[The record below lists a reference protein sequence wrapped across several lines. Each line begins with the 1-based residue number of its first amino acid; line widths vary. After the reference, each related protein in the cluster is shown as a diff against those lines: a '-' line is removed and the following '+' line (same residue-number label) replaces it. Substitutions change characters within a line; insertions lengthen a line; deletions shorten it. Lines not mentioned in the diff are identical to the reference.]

1 MKQAFTAA
9 VVQMV
14 SGSDLAAN
22 LASAGRLIEQAA
34 QAGARLVALPEN
46 FALLGRRE
54 QDKLAVA
61 EPDGAGPIQDFLA
74 EMAQRHGIYLVGGT
88 IPLRGADPQRV
99 RAACLL
105 HGPDGRRLARYD
117 KIHLFDVEVADG
129 GERYRES
136 ASIEPGNA
144 VVTVDTEL
152 GCIGLAVCYDL
163 RFPELFRALL
173 ARGAEILVLPSAFT
187 ETTGAAHWH
196 LLCRARAVENL
207 CYLLAPGQGGQH
219 DNGRPQPDRRP
230 MGRGAGR
237 MQRPRRGH
245 RLRADRPV
253 RHGPPA
259 GALSGAAASAVVTHS
274 SARRAS
280 RT

>member
-1 MKQAFTAA
+1 MTQAFTAA

-14 SGSDLAAN
+14 SGSEVAAN
-22 LASAGRLIEQAA
+22 LACAGRLIEQATR
-34 QAGARLVALPEN
+34 AGARLVALPEN

-74 EMAQRHGIYLVGGT
+74 QTARRHGIYLVGGT
-88 IPLRGADPQRV
+88 IPLRGADAQRV

-136 ASIEPGNA
+136 ASIEPGDE

-152 GCIGLAVCYDL
+152 GRFGLAVCYDL

-173 ARGAEILVLPSAFT
+173 AKGAEILILPSAFT

-207 CYLLAPGQGGQH
+207 CYLLAPGQGGLH
-219 DNGRPQPDRRP
+219 DNGRRTY
-230 MGRGAGR
+230 GHSLIAG
-237 MQRPRRGH
+237 PWGEVLAEHAHSGEGIASADLDLAALH
-245 RLRADRPV
+245 RLRTRF
-253 RHGPPA
+253 PA
-259 GALSGAAASAVVTHS
+259 AQH
-274 SARRAS
+274 RRL
-280 RT
+280 

>member
-1 MKQAFTAA
+1 MTQPFTAA

-14 SGSDLAAN
+14 SGADVTAN
-22 LASAGRLIEQAA
+22 LESAGRLIAQAA
-34 QAGARLVALPEN
+34 QAGASLIALPEN

-54 QDKLAVA
+54 QDKLTVA
-61 EPDGAGPIQDFLA
+61 EDEGTGPIQDFLA
-74 EMAQRHGIYLVGGT
+74 AAAARHGVHLVGGT
-88 IPLRGADPQRV
+88 IPLRDADPARV

-117 KIHLFDVEVADG
+117 KIHLFDVAVGADG

-136 ASIEPGNA
+136 ASIEPGA
-144 VVTVDTEL
+144 KIVTVDTEL
-152 GCIGLAVCYDL
+152 GRIGLAVCYDV

-207 CYLLAPGQGGQH
+207 CYLLAPGQGGLH
-219 DNGRPQPDRRP
+219 DNGRRTYGHSLIAGPWGEVLAERVETGEGIATANVDLATLHGVRTRFPAVLHRR
-230 MGRGAGR
+230 
-237 MQRPRRGH
+237 
-245 RLRADRPV
+245 L
-253 RHGPPA
+253 
-259 GALSGAAASAVVTHS
+259 
-274 SARRAS
+274 
-280 RT
+280 

>member
-1 MKQAFTAA
+1 MTQAFTAA

-14 SGSDLAAN
+14 SGSEVAAN

-61 EPDGAGPIQDFLA
+61 ESDGAGPIQDFLA
-74 EMAQRHGIYLVGGT
+74 QTAQRHGIYLIGGT
-88 IPLRGADPQRV
+88 IPLRSADPQRV

-105 HGPDGRRLARYD
+105 HGPDGQRLARYD
-117 KIHLFDVEVADG
+117 KIHLFDVDVGEVGG

-136 ASIEPGNA
+136 ASIEPGDA

-152 GCIGLAVCYDL
+152 GRIGLAVCYDL

-173 ARGAEILVLPSAFT
+173 AQGAQILVLPSAFT

-207 CYLLAPGQGGQH
+207 CYLLAPGQGGLH
-219 DNGRPQPDRRP
+219 DNGRRTY
-230 MGRGAGR
+230 GHSLIAG
-237 MQRPRRGH
+237 PWGEVLAEH
-245 RLRADRPV
+245 AEIGEGVACAEIDLAVLHGLRACF
-253 RHGPPA
+253 PA
-259 GALSGAAASAVVTHS
+259 VQH
-274 SARRAS
+274 RRL
-280 RT
+280 

>member
-1 MKQAFTAA
+1 MTQAFTTA

-14 SGSDLAAN
+14 SGSEVATN

-61 EPDGAGPIQDFLA
+61 ESDGAGPIQDFLA

-105 HGPDGRRLARYD
+105 HGPNGQRLARYD
-117 KIHLFDVEVADG
+117 KIHLFDVDVGESAG
-129 GERYRES
+129 GAERYRES
-136 ASIEPGNA
+136 ASIEPGDA

-173 ARGAEILVLPSAFT
+173 AKGAEILILPSAFT

-196 LLCRARAVENL
+196 LLCRARVVENL
-207 CYLLAPGQGGQH
+207 CYLLAPGQGGLH
-219 DNGRPQPDRRP
+219 DNGRRTY
-230 MGRGAGR
+230 GHSLIAG
-237 MQRPRRGH
+237 PWGEVLAEHVDDGEGIACADIDLTALH
-245 RLRADRPV
+245 RLRARF
-253 RHGPPA
+253 PA
-259 GALSGAAASAVVTHS
+259 VQH
-274 SARRAS
+274 RRL
-280 RT
+280 

>member
-22 LASAGRLIEQAA
+22 LASAGRLIGQAA

-61 EPDGAGPIQDFLA
+61 ESDGAGPIQDFLA
-74 EMAQRHGIYLVGGT
+74 EMAQRHDIYLVGGT
-88 IPLRGADPQRV
+88 IPLCGADPQRV

-105 HGPDGRRLARYD
+105 HGPDGQRLARYD
-117 KIHLFDVEVADG
+117 KIHLFDVEVGDLTG
-129 GERYRES
+129 GAERYRES
-136 ASIEPGNA
+136 ASIEPGDA

-163 RFPELFRALL
+163 RFPELFRALV
-173 ARGAEILVLPSAFT
+173 ARGAHILVLPSAFT
-187 ETTGAAHWH
+187 ETTGSAHWH

-219 DNGRPQPDRRP
+219 DNGRRTY
-230 MGRGAGR
+230 GHSLIAGPWGEVLAEHTDTGEGVACAQIDLAA
-237 MQRPRRGH
+237 MD
-245 RLRADRPV
+245 RLRARF
-253 RHGPPA
+253 PA
-259 GALSGAAASAVVTHS
+259 LQH
-274 SARRAS
+274 RKL
-280 RT
+280 

>member
-1 MKQAFTAA
+1 MTQTFTAA
-9 VVQMV
+9 AVQMV
-14 SGSDLAAN
+14 SGSDVKTN
-22 LASAGRLIEQAA
+22 LATAGRLIGQAA
-34 QAGARLVALPEN
+34 QAGARMVALPEN

-74 EMAQRHGIYLVGGT
+74 DTACRHGIHLIGGT

-105 HGPDGRRLARYD
+105 HGPDGQRLARYD
-117 KIHLFDVEVADG
+117 KIHLFDVDVGESAAG

-136 ASIEPGNA
+136 ASIEPGQT
-144 VVTVDTEL
+144 VVTVNTEL

-173 ARGAEILVLPSAFT
+173 ARGAQILVLPSAFT

-207 CYLLAPGQGGQH
+207 CYLVAPGQGGLH
-219 DNGRPQPDRRP
+219 DNGRRTYGHSLIASPWGEVLAERIEMGEGTACATIDLAAMERVRERFPALQHRR
-230 MGRGAGR
+230 
-237 MQRPRRGH
+237 
-245 RLRADRPV
+245 L
-253 RHGPPA
+253 
-259 GALSGAAASAVVTHS
+259 
-274 SARRAS
+274 
-280 RT
+280 

>member
-1 MKQAFTAA
+1 MTRPFTAA
-9 VVQMV
+9 VVQLV
-14 SGSDLAAN
+14 SGSEVAGN

-54 QDKLAVA
+54 QDKLTVA
-61 EPDGAGPIQDFLA
+61 ETDGAGPIQDFLA
-74 EMAQRHGIYLVGGT
+74 EAAQRHGIYLVGGT

-105 HGPDGRRLARYD
+105 HGPDGRRMGRYD
-117 KIHLFDVEVADG
+117 KIHLFDVEIADG

-136 ASIEPGNA
+136 ASIEPGDE

-152 GCIGLAVCYDL
+152 GQIGLAVCYDL

-173 ARGAEILVLPSAFT
+173 AKGAEILVLPSAFT

-207 CYLLAPGQGGQH
+207 CYLLAPGQGGLH
-219 DNGRPQPDRRP
+219 DNGRRTY
-230 MGRGAGR
+230 GHSLIAGPWGEMLAER
-237 MQRPRRGH
+237 TDSGEGIACAGIDLTALH
-245 RLRADRPV
+245 RLRARFPAV
-253 RHGPPA
+253 RH
-259 GALSGAAASAVVTHS
+259 
-274 SARRAS
+274 RRL
-280 RT
+280 

>member
-1 MKQAFTAA
+1 MTQPFTAA

-14 SGSDLAAN
+14 SGADVAAN
-22 LASAGRLIEQAA
+22 LASAGRLIAQAA

-54 QDKLAVA
+54 QDKLTVA
-61 EPDGAGPIQDFLA
+61 EDDGAGPIQDFLA
-74 EMAQRHGIYLVGGT
+74 DAAARRGVYLVGGT
-88 IPLRGADPQRV
+88 IPLRGADPARV

-117 KIHLFDVEVADG
+117 KIHLFDVSVGADG
-129 GERYRES
+129 AERYRES
-136 ASIEPGNA
+136 ASIEPGEDI
-144 VVTVDTEL
+144 VVVDTEL
-152 GCIGLAVCYDL
+152 GRIGLAVCYDL

-207 CYLLAPGQGGQH
+207 CYLLAPGQGGLH
-219 DNGRPQPDRRP
+219 DNGRRTYGHSLIAGPWGEVLAEHAESGEGIACASVDLTALRDIRTRFPAVQHRR
-230 MGRGAGR
+230 
-237 MQRPRRGH
+237 
-245 RLRADRPV
+245 L
-253 RHGPPA
+253 
-259 GALSGAAASAVVTHS
+259 
-274 SARRAS
+274 
-280 RT
+280 

>member
-1 MKQAFTAA
+1 MTQTFTAA
-9 VVQMV
+9 AVQMV
-14 SGSDLAAN
+14 SGSDVKTN
-22 LASAGRLIEQAA
+22 LATAGRLIGQAA

-74 EMAQRHGIYLVGGT
+74 DTACRHGIHLIGGT

-105 HGPDGRRLARYD
+105 HGPDGQRLARYD
-117 KIHLFDVEVADG
+117 KIHLFDVDVGESAAG

-136 ASIEPGNA
+136 ASIEPGQT
-144 VVTVDTEL
+144 VVTVNTEL

-163 RFPELFRALL
+163 RFPELFRALQ
-173 ARGAEILVLPSAFT
+173 ARGAQILVLPSAFT

-207 CYLLAPGQGGQH
+207 CYLVAPGQGGLH
-219 DNGRPQPDRRP
+219 DNGRRTYGHSLIASPWGEVLAERIEMGEGTVCATIDLAAMERVRERFPALQHRR
-230 MGRGAGR
+230 
-237 MQRPRRGH
+237 
-245 RLRADRPV
+245 L
-253 RHGPPA
+253 
-259 GALSGAAASAVVTHS
+259 
-274 SARRAS
+274 
-280 RT
+280 

>member
-1 MKQAFTAA
+1 MKRAFTAA

-22 LASAGRLIEQAA
+22 LASAGRLIGQAA

-74 EMAQRHGIYLVGGT
+74 DTARRHGIYLVGGT

-105 HGPDGRRLARYD
+105 HGPDGLRLARYD
-117 KIHLFDVEVADG
+117 KIHLFDVEVG
-129 GERYRES
+129 ESPGSGERYRES
-136 ASIEPGNA
+136 ASIEPGDKI
-144 VVTVDTEL
+144 VMVDTEL
-152 GCIGLAVCYDL
+152 GRVGLAVCYDL

-207 CYLLAPGQGGQH
+207 CYLLAPGQGGLH
-219 DNGRPQPDRRP
+219 ENDRRTY
-230 MGRGAGR
+230 GHSLIAG
-237 MQRPRRGH
+237 PWGDVLAEHADSGEGIACAKIDLPALH
-245 RLRADRPV
+245 RLRARF
-253 RHGPPA
+253 PA
-259 GALSGAAASAVVTHS
+259 AQH
-274 SARRAS
+274 RRLC
-280 RT
+280 

>member
-1 MKQAFTAA
+1 MTQTFTAA
-9 VVQMV
+9 AVQMV
-14 SGSDLAAN
+14 SGSDVKTN
-22 LASAGRLIEQAA
+22 LATAGRLIGQAA

-74 EMAQRHGIYLVGGT
+74 DTACRHGIHLIGGT

-105 HGPDGRRLARYD
+105 HGPDGQRLARYD
-117 KIHLFDVEVADG
+117 KIHLFDVDVGESAAG

-136 ASIEPGNA
+136 ASIEPGQT
-144 VVTVDTEL
+144 VVTVNTEL

-163 RFPELFRALL
+163 RFPELFRALQ
-173 ARGAEILVLPSAFT
+173 ARGAQILVLPSAFT

-207 CYLLAPGQGGQH
+207 CYLVAPGQGGLH
-219 DNGRPQPDRRP
+219 DNGRRTYGHSLIASPWGEVLAERIQMGEGTACATIDLAAMERVRERFPALQHRR
-230 MGRGAGR
+230 
-237 MQRPRRGH
+237 
-245 RLRADRPV
+245 L
-253 RHGPPA
+253 
-259 GALSGAAASAVVTHS
+259 
-274 SARRAS
+274 
-280 RT
+280 

>member
-1 MKQAFTAA
+1 MAQTFTAA
-9 VVQMV
+9 AVQMV
-14 SGSDLAAN
+14 SGSDVKTN
-22 LASAGRLIEQAA
+22 LATAGRLIGQAA

-74 EMAQRHGIYLVGGT
+74 DTACRHGIHLIGGT
-88 IPLRGADPQRV
+88 IPLRGPDPQRV

-117 KIHLFDVEVADG
+117 KIHLFDVEVGEG

-136 ASIEPGNA
+136 ASIEPGDA

-163 RFPELFRALL
+163 RFPELFRTLL
-173 ARGAEILVLPSAFT
+173 AQGAQILVLPSAFT

-219 DNGRPQPDRRP
+219 DNGRRTYGHSLIVGPW
-230 MGRGAGR
+230 GEVLAEHVEIGEGAACADIDLAAL
-237 MQRPRRGH
+237 H
-245 RLRADRPV
+245 RLRARF
-253 RHGPPA
+253 PA
-259 GALSGAAASAVVTHS
+259 VQHRNL
-274 SARRAS
+274 
-280 RT
+280 

>member
-1 MKQAFTAA
+1 MTQAFTTA

-14 SGSDLAAN
+14 SGSEVATN

-61 EPDGAGPIQDFLA
+61 ESDGAGPIQDFLA
-74 EMAQRHGIYLVGGT
+74 DSARRHGIYLVGGT

-105 HGPDGRRLARYD
+105 HGPNGQRLARYD
-117 KIHLFDVEVADG
+117 KIHLFDVEVGESASG

-136 ASIEPGNA
+136 ASIEPGDA

-173 ARGAEILVLPSAFT
+173 AKGAEILILPSAFT

-196 LLCRARAVENL
+196 LLCRARVVENL
-207 CYLLAPGQGGQH
+207 CYLLAPGQGGLH
-219 DNGRPQPDRRP
+219 DNGRRTY
-230 MGRGAGR
+230 GHSLIAG
-237 MQRPRRGH
+237 PWGEVLAEHVDDGEGIACADIDLTALH
-245 RLRADRPV
+245 RLRARF
-253 RHGPPA
+253 PA
-259 GALSGAAASAVVTHS
+259 VQH
-274 SARRAS
+274 RRL
-280 RT
+280 

>member
-1 MKQAFTAA
+1 MTQAFTAA

-14 SGSDLAAN
+14 SGSEVEAN
-22 LASAGRLIEQAA
+22 LARAGRLIEQATR
-34 QAGARLVALPEN
+34 AGARLVVLPEN
-46 FALLGRRE
+46 FALFGRRE

-61 EPDGAGPIQDFLA
+61 ESDGAGPIQDFLA
-74 EMAQRHGIYLVGGT
+74 QTARRHGIYLVGGT
-88 IPLRGADPQRV
+88 IPLRGADAQRV

-117 KIHLFDVEVADG
+117 KIHLFDVEVGESAGG

-136 ASIEPGNA
+136 ASIEPGDE

-152 GCIGLAVCYDL
+152 GRLGLAVCYDL

-173 ARGAEILVLPSAFT
+173 AKGAEILILPSAFT

-207 CYLLAPGQGGQH
+207 CYLLAPGQGGLH
-219 DNGRPQPDRRP
+219 DNGRRTY
-230 MGRGAGR
+230 GHSLIAG
-237 MQRPRRGH
+237 PWGEVLAEHADSGEGVASANLDLAAVH
-245 RLRADRPV
+245 RLRTRF
-253 RHGPPA
+253 PA
-259 GALSGAAASAVVTHS
+259 TQH
-274 SARRAS
+274 RRL
-280 RT
+280 